1 MKKLIL
7 FCTGVLFATLVSA
20 QENPLWLRYPAI
32 SPDGQ
37 TILFTYKGD
46 IYSVSSSG
54 GDARPLTISE
64 TYEFLPVWSHDGEQI
79 AFSSDRYG
87 NFDVFVMPSSGGEA
101 KRLTYHSGGEY
112 PRTFTTD
119 DGSILFSAV
128 RQDVVSNIQFP
139 TGLMSEL
146 YSVPV
151 EGGKV
156 DQVISVP
163 AIDATLNSTGD
174 KLIYHDIKGYESDW
188 RKHHTSAVTRDIWV
202 YDLTENTYTQLSA
215 FEGENR
221 KPVFDSNANDFYYL
235 SEESGS
241 FNVFKSSLSN
251 PDQSLAVT
259 SFENHPVRF
268 LSNSDENTLCFSYHG
283 EIYTLTQGGS
293 PEKLVVNIAADG
305 RSTLEKIVPVN
316 GDFKEMK
323 LSPNDKE
330 FAYVFRGEIF
340 VSSVEGGVTRRITN
354 TPWQERSVSFSPDGR
369 SLVYAAEKD
378 TSWDVYTTSLVR
390 EEEPYFYVSTLL
402 KEEVVVATGAEE
414 FQPEFSPDG
423 KEVSYLEDRKTLK
436 VINLESNQS
445 RMILPPDLNYSYAD
459 GDQYYTWSPDGKW
472 FLVNYVPSDRMFVRE
487 VGLVSSDGK
496 GKVQNL
502 TLSGYNDWGPK
513 WVMDGKMMLWGS
525 DNKGARAQG
534 GGSVDRDVYGMFF
547 TREAFDRFKL
557 NKEEFALLEEQEK
570 EKEKEKKK
578 TKEESA
584 EKKDKK
590 GKKDE
595 KDGEKEEEDKDKAE
609 EIKIDWENLTDRKAR
624 LTIHTSRA
632 NDWVLSED
640 GEKLYY
646 LTRFEKSL
654 DIWVTELRTKETK
667 QFAKIGARRAGMEIS
682 SDDKFI
688 LLLADGKVK
697 KVTLSDGKVKSIA
710 TKGEM
715 VLDQAGERDYI
726 FDHSWR
732 QLREKFYVVDLHGV
746 DWDFYYK
753 EYKKFLPY
761 INNNYDYAEMLSE
774 MLGELNASHT
784 GARFSANKP
793 NSDQT
798 ASLGLFY
805 DYDHDGNG
813 LKVAEVILDGPV
825 DKAASKI
832 GAGHI
837 IEKIDGVSIDKSM
850 DFYKLLNRKPGKIT
864 LLSMYA
870 PDSAKRWD
878 ETVKPI
884 SLGAE
889 SQLLYNRWVR
899 TRRDETEKLSSG
911 KLGYVH
917 VHSMN
922 DASMRVMVEEALGRH
937 ISKEALVVDTRFN
950 GGGNIHEEL
959 SDFLT
964 GEKYID
970 VIPHGQYIGYE
981 PRNKWIKPSIVVMSE
996 SNYSDAHL
1004 FPVAYK
1010 IKGEGKT
1017 IGMPVPGT
1025 GTFVWWEGQIDPSLV
1040 YGIPMGGWRTQ
1051 DGKFCENN
1059 QMEPDIRVPLDPEVM
1074 TAGRDQQIEEA
1085 VKELL
1090 KQLDR

>member
-1 MKKLIL
+1 MNKFLL
-7 FCTGVLFATLVSA
+7 LCTGMLLATLVSG

-32 SPDGQ
+32 SPDGE
-37 TILFTYKGD
+37 TILFNYKGD
-46 IYSVSSSG
+46 IYSVPSSG

-64 TYEFLPVWSHDGEQI
+64 SHEFLPVWSHDGEQI
-79 AFSSDRYG
+79 AFASDRYG

-101 KRLTYHSGGEY
+101 RRLSFHSGAEY
-112 PRTFTTD
+112 PRTFTID
-119 DGSILFSAV
+119 NKDILFSAV
-128 RQDVVSNIQFP
+128 RQDVVTNIQFP

-151 EGGKV
+151 GGGKV
-156 DQVISVP
+156 GQVISVP
-163 AIDATLNSTGD
+163 AIDATLNSSGD
-174 KLIYHDIKGYESDW
+174 KLIYHDVKGYESEW

-202 YDLTENTYTQLSA
+202 YDMNEKTYTRLSQY
-215 FEGENR
+215 EGEDRN
-221 KPVFDSNANDFYYL
+221 PVFDSNDNDFYYL
-235 SEESGS
+235 SEEQGS
-241 FNVFKSSLSN
+241 FNVFRSSLSN
-251 PDQSLAVT
+251 PDQTEAVT

-268 LSNSDENTLCFSYHG
+268 LTISDNNTLCFSYHG
-283 EIYTLTQGGS
+283 EIYTLSREGS
-293 PEKLVVNIAADG
+293 PERLRVNIAADG

-316 GDFKEMK
+316 GGFTEMK

-378 TSWDVYTTSLVR
+378 SSWDVYTTSLVR

-423 KEVSYLEDRKTLK
+423 KEVAYLEDRKTLK
-436 VINLESNQS
+436 VINLESKQS
-445 RMILPPDLNYSYAD
+445 RMILPPELNYSYAD
-459 GDQYYTWSPDGKW
+459 GDQYFTWSPDGKW
-472 FLVNYVPSDRMFVRE
+472 FLVHYVPSDRMFVRE
-487 VGLVSSDGK
+487 VGLVSSDGEEEVK
-496 GKVQNL
+496 NL
-502 TLSGYNDWGPK
+502 TLSGYNDVVPI
-513 WVMDGKMMLWGS
+513 WVMEGKMMLWGS

-534 GGSVDRDVYGMFF
+534 GYSVDRDVYGMFF
-547 TREAFDRFKL
+547 TREAFDRFNL
-557 NKEEFALLEEQEK
+557 TKEEFALLKEQEK
-570 EKEKEKKK
+570 EKEKEETDSDKK
-578 TKEESA
+578 S
-584 EKKDKK
+584 KKDKK

-595 KDGEKEEEDKDKAE
+595 GESDEEKDDKDKVE
-609 EIKIDWENLTDRKAR
+609 EVKIDWDNLTERKQR

-632 NDWVLSED
+632 IDWVLSED

-654 DIWVTELRTKETK
+654 DIWETELRTKKTK
-667 QFAKIGARRAGMEIS
+667 LFAKLGASRAEMELS
-682 SDDKFI
+682 TDGKF
-688 LLLADGKVK
+688 LFLMADGKAK
-697 KVTLSDGKVKSIA
+697 KVTISDAKVKSIA
-710 TKGEM
+710 VKGEM
-715 VLDQAGERDYI
+715 VLNQAGERDYI

-746 DWDFYYK
+746 DWDFYYD

-784 GARFSANKP
+784 GARFRASKP

-805 DYDHDGNG
+805 DYTYEGEG
-813 LKVAEVILDGPV
+813 LKVAEVILGGPA

-832 GAGHI
+832 EAGHI
-837 IEKIDGVSIDKSM
+837 IEKIDGVAIDESM
-850 DFYKLLNRKPGKIT
+850 DFYKLLNRKTGKLS
-864 LLSMYA
+864 LLSMYDPA
-870 PDSAKRWD
+870 SGKRWD

-889 SQLLYNRWVR
+889 SQLLYKRWVR
-899 TRRDETEKLSSG
+899 IRREETEKLSG
-911 KLGYVH
+911 GRLGYVH
-917 VHSMN
+917 VRSMS

-937 ISKEALVVDTRFN
+937 INKEALVVDTRFN

-970 VIPHGQYIGYE
+970 VIPHGQHIGYE

-1017 IGMPVPGT
+1017 LGMPVPGT
-1025 GTFVWWEGQIDPSLV
+1025 GTFVWWEGQIDPNLV
-1040 YGIPMGGWRTQ
+1040 YGIPMGGWRTL

-1074 TAGRDQQIEEA
+1074 TTGRDQQIEEA

-1090 KQLDR
+1090 KDLD